1 MAKASAA
8 AQPDESLAPAT
19 VLMVLGTIV
28 FWSSAFP
35 AISFGLEH
43 FTPGELSL
51 GRFSI
56 ASICF
61 LVLMLLGVIRPP
73 PRKHLPAIA
82 LLGAVGI
89 AAYQLLLGVG
99 MTRVTAGAASIL
111 IALSPAVTAALAAWR
126 LGEPLTRRMVFS
138 LGIALAGAVTVTL
151 GAGDTIRFEPLALL
165 IFAAVICTSVYF
177 VFQKPLLREMVSL
190 DFTAASIIAGT
201 IVLIPFGLGLP
212 EKLMTASN
220 AHLLSILWLGIAPS
234 FVGYLLWNLALSRAP
249 AGKVAIF
256 LYAQPVIAA
265 SIAWVWL
272 DQVPTVL
279 TALGGV
285 VLIAGVVLGSAT
297 ARKKREERAAA
308 ARR

>member
-1 MAKASAA
+1 
-8 AQPDESLAPAT
+8 
-19 VLMVLGTIV
+19 MVLGTIF

-56 ASICF
+56 ASVCF
-61 LVLMLLGVIRPP
+61 LVLMAAGVIKAPA
-73 PRKHLPAIA
+73 RKHVPAIA

-89 AAYQLLLGVG
+89 AAYQLLLGIG
-99 MTRVTAGAASIL
+99 MTTVTAGAASIL

-126 LGEPLTRRMVFS
+126 LGEPLTRRMLMS
-138 LGIALAGAVTVTL
+138 LGIALLGATTVTL
-151 GAGDTIRFEPLALL
+151 GAGESIRFEPLALL
-165 IFAAVICTSVYF
+165 IFAAVFCTSFYF

-212 EKLMTASN
+212 AKLVTASS
-220 AHLLSILWLGIAPS
+220 AQLLSVLWLGVAPS

-249 AGKVAIF
+249 AAKVAIF
-256 LYAQPVIAA
+256 LYAQPIIAA
-265 SIAWVWL
+265 TIAWIWL
-272 DQVPTVL
+272 GQVPTLL

-285 VLIAGVVLGSAT
+285 ILIAGVILGTST
-297 ARKKREERAAA
+297 ARRKHAERAAG
-308 ARR
+308 R

>member
-1 MAKASAA
+1 MPEAPA
-8 AQPDESLAPAT
+8 AQPDEQLAPST
-19 VLMVLGTIV
+19 LLMVLGTIF

-43 FTPGELSL
+43 FSPGELSL

-61 LVLMLLGVIRPP
+61 LILMAAGVIHPP
-73 PRKHLPAIA
+73 PRKHLPMIA
-82 LLGAVGI
+82 LLGAIGI
-89 AAYQLLLGVG
+89 AAYQLLLGIG
-99 MTRVTAGAASIL
+99 MTTVTAGAASIL

-126 LGEPLTRRMVFS
+126 LGEPLTRRMLIS
-138 LGIALAGAVTVTL
+138 LGIALTGAVTVTL
-151 GAGDTIRFEPLALL
+151 GAGETVRFEPLALL
-165 IFAAVICTSVYF
+165 IFVSVLCTSFYF

-201 IVLIPFGLGLP
+201 IALIPFGLGLP
-212 EKLMTASN
+212 GKLVTASS
-220 AHLLSILWLGIAPS
+220 AQLLSVLWLGLAPS
-234 FVGYLLWNLALSRAP
+234 FIGYLLWNLALSKAP
-249 AGKVAIF
+249 AGKVSMF

-272 DQVPTVL
+272 GQVPTVL

-285 VLIAGVVLGSAT
+285 ILIFGVILGTAT
-297 ARKKREERAAA
+297 ARKNREERAAS
-308 ARR
+308 R